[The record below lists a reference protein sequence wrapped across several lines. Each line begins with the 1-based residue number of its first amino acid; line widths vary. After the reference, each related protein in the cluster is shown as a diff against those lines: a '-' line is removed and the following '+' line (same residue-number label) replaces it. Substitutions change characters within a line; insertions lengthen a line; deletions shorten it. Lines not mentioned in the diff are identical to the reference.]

1 LLSQLAILAM
11 PIPRIRAPPPAAAPT
26 GAIRFSATRRSKCN
40 WNSSPWVGLGS
51 VRPSLR
57 IKCVGFRIN
66 YAARMRQRRRRRSKP
81 EIDVAAS
88 TAAAPVWPL
97 RAFNNIA
104 TNQYII
110 WRLSAYFLRLHL
122 LLLAAVFPHFG
133 FSTRKENQLKYLSPA
148 RK

>member
-1 LLSQLAILAM
+1 
-11 PIPRIRAPPPAAAPT
+11 
-26 GAIRFSATRRSKCN
+26 
-40 WNSSPWVGLGS
+40 
-51 VRPSLR
+51 
-57 IKCVGFRIN
+57 
-66 YAARMRQRRRRRSKP
+66 MRQRRRRRSKP